1 MTLSGWTVPGYTET
15 GILGAGATG
24 RVVSAVQDATGMEVA
39 IKYLAPRYAEDP
51 EFVERFRDEAALLA
65 EIDHPNVV
73 RLYEYVESEHGSAM
87 VMELV
92 QGPTLHRV
100 LHENGRMTPEAALTV
115 MRGSLLGL
123 GTAHQLGIVHRDY
136 KPSNVLL
143 NVYGVSKLADF
154 GVAERA
160 VLTDP
165 EDPDATMPGG
175 TGTPAYMAPEQWD
188 GAPARPVTDIY
199 AVTASFFE
207 CLTGRV
213 PFSADTIYD
222 LQEKHR
228 TAPIPLA
235 EVPAEVQALITHG
248 LAKDP
253 SERPQDVGAFVA
265 EVEHTAADLYGVDWE
280 ERGRR
285 EIVVALWPILPLLG
299 FNLGGLS
306 GAADGLEV
314 LGLGERN
321 EPGNLQTESG
331 GPSGGGEGSEGNWF
345 RRMPRKAKAGSVA
358 AGVAAAFL
366 IVAAVAFAGSPK
378 NSPKATPP
386 TGSTSVFTPTPDS
399 PTGTSTSSDA
409 AAAAATSSG
418 SSSSS
423 SSSSSSGS
431 SSSSSSSSGFS
442 APSGPSQPS
451 SKPSTSHASVPPP
464 STPPASSPSSPPS
477 TSVPSSPSSTP
488 SPPPASVNARM
499 PQPKVGNCQ
508 ANYSVTFVIGQS
520 ASGFATVDY
529 TWHLANGTSVDEGPV
544 TMKTGTSQYSYIED
558 ERGTTT
564 GDVYVS
570 WTSGGV
576 SGQTSKYSV
585 TITCLT

>member
-207 CLTGRV
+207 CLT
-213 PFSADTIYD
+213 
-222 LQEKHR
+222 
-228 TAPIPLA
+228 
-235 EVPAEVQALITHG
+235 
-248 LAKDP
+248 
-253 SERPQDVGAFVA
+253 
-265 EVEHTAADLYGVDWE
+265 AA
-280 ERGRR
+280 
-285 EIVVALWPILPLLG
+285 
-299 FNLGGLS
+299 
-306 GAADGLEV
+306 
-314 LGLGERN
+314 
-321 EPGNLQTESG
+321 
-331 GPSGGGEGSEGNWF
+331 
-345 RRMPRKAKAGSVA
+345 
-358 AGVAAAFL
+358 
-366 IVAAVAFAGSPK
+366 
-378 NSPKATPP
+378 
-386 TGSTSVFTPTPDS
+386 
-399 PTGTSTSSDA
+399 STSS
-409 AAAAATSSG
+409 
-418 SSSSS
+418 
-423 SSSSSSGS
+423 
-431 SSSSSSSSGFS
+431 
-442 APSGPSQPS
+442 
-451 SKPSTSHASVPPP
+451 
-464 STPPASSPSSPPS
+464 SPS
-477 TSVPSSPSSTP
+477 
-488 SPPPASVNARM
+488 AR
-499 PQPKVGNCQ
+499 
-508 ANYSVTFVIGQS
+508 A
-520 ASGFATVDY
+520 
-529 TWHLANGTSVDEGPV
+529 
-544 TMKTGTSQYSYIED
+544 
-558 ERGTTT
+558 
-564 GDVYVS
+564 
-570 WTSGGV
+570 
-576 SGQTSKYSV
+576 
-585 TITCLT
+585 